1 MPLQDLQPQLLALS
15 PAEKAQ
21 AIQLLSESLGNAWD
35 GIEKTPGICGGDA
48 RIANTRIPIWVLV
61 QAQNLGNSDA
71 QILTNYP
78 TITAIDLSN
87 AWRYAEAHPAE
98 IEQAIAENEA
108 A

>member
-1 MPLQDLQPQLLALS
+1 MPLQDLQSQLLALS

-21 AIQLLSESLGNAWD
+21 AIQLLSESLGTPWI

-48 RIANTRIPIWVLV
+48 RIAQTRIPIWVLV
-61 QAQNLGNSDA
+61 QARNLGNTDA
-71 QILTNYP
+71 EILANYP
-78 TITAIDLSN
+78 TINAIDLSN
-87 AWRYAEAHPAE
+87 AWRYAEAHLAE

>member
-1 MPLQDLQPQLLALS
+1 MPLQDLQSQLLALS

-21 AIQLLSESLGNAWD
+21 AIQLLSESLGNTWT

-61 QAQNLGNSDA
+61 QARNLGNTDA
-71 QILTNYP
+71 QILANYP

-87 AWRYAEAHPAE
+87 AWRYADAHLEE
-98 IEQAIAENEA
+98 IEQAIVENEA